1 VHKFLGLTL
10 MMHSSRT
17 AQLSAFAS
25 IATLLISSAAFA
37 QDSIPAAFRDGSYLT
52 IGTGES
58 NLSLYGATLKGDG
71 EYGSNAADEAAN
83 VRSSGPQYSVSVGY
97 EFAKSA
103 TIIHGIE
110 ASVSKFDGEHINYD
124 LRGNGSIS
132 ASVAYDQGPLISLR
146 SKIGEVRGATMFFGT
161 LGPALLTETQT
172 RTQYIQVG
180 NTNSTTT
187 SFSESDTKIRFGAAM
202 SVGVRQAIAHD
213 WSMSVEL
220 QHFLL
225 APATFHFDEARAGA
239 SSNYEVVNGRQAEST
254 FENTVLL
261 IGLTRKF

>member
-1 VHKFLGLTL
+1 
-10 MMHSSRT
+10 M
-17 AQLSAFAS
+17 
-25 IATLLISSAAFA
+25 
-37 QDSIPAAFRDGSYLT
+37 
-52 IGTGES
+52 
-58 NLSLYGATLKGDG
+58 
-71 EYGSNAADEAAN
+71 
-83 VRSSGPQYSVSVGY
+83 
-97 EFAKSA
+97 
-103 TIIHGIE
+103 
-110 ASVSKFDGEHINYD
+110 SKFDGEHINYD

-132 ASVAYDQGPLISLR
+132 ASVAYNQGPLISLR

-202 SVGVRQAIAHD
+202 SVGVRQAIAQD
-213 WSMSVEL
+213 WSMSLEL

-225 APATFHFDEARAGA
+225 APTTYHFDDARGGVLTGQGEGY
-239 SSNYEVVNGRQAEST
+239 SSVQGRQAEST
-254 FENTVLL
+254 FKNTVLL

>member
-1 VHKFLGLTL
+1 MKR
-10 MMHSSRT
+10 SNRT
-17 AQLSAFAS
+17 AQLFALAF
-25 IATLLISSAAFA
+25 IVTLLISTTAYA
-37 QDSIPAAFRDGSYLT
+37 QDSIPAAFRDGRYFSFA
-52 IGTGES
+52 GGAS
-58 NLSLYGATLKGDG
+58 NLSLYGTTLPGTYLQNDG
-71 EYGSNAADEAAN
+71 FYESNAAEEAAN
-83 VRSSGPQYSVSVGY
+83 VRTSGPQYSLSVGY

-103 TIIHGIE
+103 TIIYGVE
-110 ASVSKFDGEHINYD
+110 ASVSKFDGEHINYSV
-124 LRGNGSIS
+124 RSNGSYA
-132 ASVAYDQGPLISLR
+132 ASVAYDQGPLVSLR
-146 SKIGEVRGATMFFGT
+146 SKIGVVRGTTMFFGT
-161 LGPALLTETQT
+161 LGPAFLREKQI
-172 RTQYIQVG
+172 RAQYKKNDPG
-180 NTNSTTT
+180 SSTFIT
-187 SFSESDTKIRFGAAM
+187 FSESDAKTRYGAAL